1 MQIQVNTDKSIEGAE
16 ALAAHVRGVVADVL
30 NHFSDQITR
39 VEVHLS
45 DENGAK
51 SGQDDMRCMLEARLE
66 GRPPVAVTHHAAT
79 LHMAVDGAADKLAR
93 MIDSILGRQRDQK
106 NRGDDKSTAVQTSAE
121 E

>member
-1 MQIQVNTDKSIEGAE
+1 MQIQVNTDHNIEGAE
-16 ALAAHVRGVVADVL
+16 ALSAHVRGVVADVL
-30 NHFSDQITR
+30 DHFSDQITR
-39 VEVHLS
+39 VEVHLG

-79 LHMAVDGAADKLAR
+79 LHMAIDGAAEKLAR
-93 MIDSILGRQRDQK
+93 MIGGKLGRQHDQK
-106 NRGDDKSTAVQTSAE
+106 IRGDDRPTAELTNAE